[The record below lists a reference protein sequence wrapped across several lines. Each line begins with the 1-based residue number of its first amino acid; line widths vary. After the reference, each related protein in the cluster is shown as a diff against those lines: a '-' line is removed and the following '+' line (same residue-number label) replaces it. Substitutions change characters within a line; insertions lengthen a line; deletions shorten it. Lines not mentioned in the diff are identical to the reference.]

1 MMARVTR
8 IYILIIKVNNMHRVS
23 IELYILNQVI
33 LAFRLVLACDV
44 LEDRRTIDVTITKF
58 ILCV

>member
-44 LEDRRTIDVTITKF
+44 L
-58 ILCV
+58 